1 MDYPLILGGI
11 EVRNSEKLEIL
22 SPYDNSLIGKVS
34 IATDEIID
42 HALENVRISFDD
54 TRDLCANHKE
64 HILNKAKDL
73 LQERS
78 EEFSRTITQEMGK
91 TIHESRGEVSRA
103 LETLKLSAALLR
115 EPLGE
120 VIPFD
125 SAPNA
130 TDKWGFYKRFPLGPV
145 LAITP
150 FNFPLN
156 LAMHK
161 IGPAIATGNP
171 IILKPAS
178 KTSITGIL
186 LGKLLI
192 DAGYPRKAINV
203 LPGPGGIIGDRLV
216 GDDRIKVVTFTGS
229 AEVGK
234 AIVKKAGL
242 KHISMELG
250 SNSAVIVMSDADI
263 LHAANRII
271 KGAMALAGQVCI
283 SVQRVYAE
291 VPIYEKLV
299 ELLTLAAKNIKLGDP
314 LNEQTEMGPM
324 ISEADTKRTDGLIEE
339 AVLLGG
345 EITTGGE
352 HNGTLFQPTV
362 LINVPQHA
370 KIIQTEAF
378 APIVVINKISDLNEG
393 IALVNDS
400 EFGLQAG
407 IFTRDINS
415 AHSAFRKINVGGVII
430 NDVPTFRADIMP
442 YGGIKDSGL
451 GREGPRYAIEHMTYI
466 KVCAIHNS
474 DYE

>member
-1 MDYPLILGGI
+1 
-11 EVRNSEKLEIL
+11 
-22 SPYDNSLIGKVS
+22 
-34 IATDEIID
+34 
-42 HALENVRISFDD
+42 
-54 TRDLCANHKE
+54 
-64 HILNKAKDL
+64 
-73 LQERS
+73 
-78 EEFSRTITQEMGK
+78 
-91 TIHESRGEVSRA
+91 
-103 LETLKLSAALLR
+103 
-115 EPLGE
+115 
-120 VIPFD
+120 
-125 SAPNA
+125 
-130 TDKWGFYKRFPLGPV
+130 
-145 LAITP
+145 
-150 FNFPLN
+150 
-156 LAMHK
+156 MHK
-161 IGPAIATGNP
+161 IGPAIAAGNP

-216 GDDRIKVVTFTGS
+216 SDDRIKVVTFTGS

-242 KHISMELG
+242 KHIAMELG
-250 SNSAVIVMSDADI
+250 SNSAVIVMSDSDI

-291 VPIYEKLV
+291 LPIYEKLV

-324 ISEADTKRTDGLIEE
+324 ISEADAKRTDGLIQE
-339 AVLLGG
+339 AVSLGA
-345 EITTGGE
+345 EITTGGK

-400 EFGLQAG
+400 KFGLQAG

-415 AHSAFRKINVGGVII
+415 AHTAFKKIDVGGVII